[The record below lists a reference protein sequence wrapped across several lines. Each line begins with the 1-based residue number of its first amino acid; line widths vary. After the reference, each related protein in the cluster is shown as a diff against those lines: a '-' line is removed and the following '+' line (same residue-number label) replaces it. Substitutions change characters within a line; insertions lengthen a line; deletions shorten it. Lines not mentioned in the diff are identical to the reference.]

1 MPAAQVSTCAQ
12 HSGSGIYCAFDLL
25 QLDGRD
31 LHGEPIETR
40 KAELARLLTGC
51 QPLALVLNRNA
62 PRL

>member
-12 HSGSGIYCAFDLL
+12 HSGSGIYCAFDL
-25 QLDGRD
+25 GRD